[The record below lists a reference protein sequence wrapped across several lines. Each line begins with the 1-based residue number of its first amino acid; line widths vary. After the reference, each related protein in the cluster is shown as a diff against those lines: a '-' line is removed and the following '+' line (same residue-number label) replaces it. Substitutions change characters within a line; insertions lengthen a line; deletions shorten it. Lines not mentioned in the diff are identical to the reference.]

1 MKPLE
6 NLDLLPPDSPIDL
19 TNCDREPIHTPGL
32 IQPHGVMLVM
42 QEEDFRIVQVSA
54 NVDALL
60 GLSPERLLDVTIQEF
75 MGEEQLRAFQEALN
89 RDDLETNPL
98 FVFPLRFSHGV
109 LFDAVAH
116 RKDGWVILELEPTPP
131 AAEWSD
137 RYRQMSSIM
146 NRVSAAPTLQ
156 QACERL
162 AREVR
167 QLTGYD
173 RVMIYQFAQDGTGQ
187 VIAEEFSQGME
198 SFLGLRYPASDIPK
212 QARALYVMNHIRVIG
227 SSDYTPV
234 PLLSYQGQGPQPL
247 DMSYCYLRSV
257 SPIHLEYL
265 RNMGVGASMSVS
277 ILKDG
282 ELWGLIACHHNS
294 PKVLSYSVRA
304 MCEFLGQMLSL
315 QLSSKADHEHGQLEK
330 NMQSSAA
337 RIVEYLASTP
347 QVEHAFHDLAQELYT
362 LVRCEGLV
370 VVSGERITTLGM
382 VPSQEILKDWIPLIA
397 EKGRVYA
404 TDHLREEWAELD
416 FGSSAGVLSLVLS
429 RSHPELILWFRTE
442 VVQQVTWGGNPD
454 KMVSADGERL
464 SPRKSFEAWQQ
475 TVHGRSEPWLD
486 METSAVRELHRSS
499 LDVVL
504 RRTEELQQLN
514 ARLEK
519 SNTELDAFA
528 YVASHDL
535 KEPLRGLHHYAVMLS
550 EDYMDQLE
558 DDARHKLETM
568 VRLTQRLESLID
580 SLLSYSRVGR
590 VDYAVRK
597 VDLHEV
603 ALDTIDLLKPSLER
617 RNAQVLIP
625 RRLPEAVADA
635 VRLGEVFNN
644 LISNGVKYNQS
655 PVPTVELG
663 HFEAQ
668 EAAEHFGADLTGPV
682 LYVRDNGIGIPAQHF
697 ETIFRFFKR
706 LHTQDAYGGGTGAGL
721 SIAQKIIE
729 RHGGRLWV
737 ESVEGQGSTF
747 YFTLTGQG

>member
-1 MKPLE
+1 MLLCGSVMTRFE
-6 NLDLLPPDSPIDL
+6 DLNLLPPESDIDL
-19 TNCDREPIHTPGL
+19 TNCDREPIHIPGL
-32 IQPHGVMLVM
+32 IQPHGVLLVM
-42 QEEDFRIVQVSA
+42 QESDFRVVQVSA
-54 NVDALL
+54 NVETLL
-60 GLSPERLLDVTIQEF
+60 GLAPERLLDVPIRDF
-75 MGEEQLRAFQEALN
+75 LGEEQLRAFQDALS

-98 FVFPLRFSHGV
+98 FVFPLRFSHGG

-116 RKDGWVILELEPTPP
+116 RKDGWVILELEPSPP
-131 AAEWSD
+131 AKEWSD

-146 NRVSAAPTLQ
+146 GRVSAAPTLQ

-162 AREVR
+162 AKEVR

-187 VIAEEFSQGME
+187 VIAEEFSEGME

-227 SSDYTPV
+227 SSDYIPV
-234 PLLSYQGQGPQPL
+234 PLLSYEGQGPQPL
-247 DMSYCYLRSV
+247 DMSYCFLRSV

-282 ELWGLIACHHNS
+282 ELWGLIACHHNT
-294 PKVLSYSVRA
+294 PKVLNYSLRA

-315 QLSSKADHEHGQLEK
+315 QLSSKADREYSQLEK
-330 NMQSSAA
+330 HIQASSGKIA
-337 RIVEYLASTP
+337 EYLASTAR
-347 QVEHAFHDLAQELYT
+347 VEHAFHDLSQELYT
-362 LVRCEGLV
+362 LVDCEGLAV
-370 VVSGERITTLGM
+370 ISGEHITTLGIT
-382 VPSQEILKDWIPLIA
+382 PSEGTLQKLIA
-397 EKGRVYA
+397 WATEQGRVYA
-404 TDHLREEWAELD
+404 TDHLREELPELD
-416 FGSSAGVLSLVLS
+416 LGGIAGLLSLVLS

-442 VVQQVTWGGNPD
+442 VIQQVTWGGNPD
-454 KMVSADGERL
+454 KVVSRDGERL

-486 METSAVRELHRSS
+486 IEITAVRDLHRSS

-504 RRTEELQQLN
+504 RRTEELQELN
-514 ARLEK
+514 TRLEK

-558 DDARHKLETM
+558 EDAKHKLETM

-590 VDYAVRK
+590 VDYAVRR
-597 VDLHEV
+597 VDLHDLVLE
-603 ALDTIDLLKPSLER
+603 TIDLLKPSLEQ
-617 RNAQVLIP
+617 RNARVKIP
-625 RRLPEAVADA
+625 GRLPEVVADA

-655 PVPTVELG
+655 AVPEVELG
-663 HFEAQ
+663 YLEGNPQ
-668 EAAEHFGADLTGPV
+668 EGPV
-682 LYVRDNGIGIPAQHF
+682 FYVKDNGIGIPEHHH

-706 LHTQDAYGGGTGAGL
+706 LHSHNEYGGGTGAGL

-737 ESVEGQGSTF
+737 ESQAGQGSTF
-747 YFTLTGQG
+747 YFTLAGQG